1 MAATF
6 QSFAPAGTRCLL
18 RTDKDKQ
25 TFGRYVGSLT
35 LESGVDLASEMVEA
49 GHATYSDW
57 S

>member
-1 MAATF
+1 LAATF